1 MAKYEVSIDGTQY
14 EVNIVHDDGR
24 RAVLKV
30 NGREYQ
36 VDARAVSTGLTSV
49 PNPSPQ
55 AASSAGVSSTPPPSV
70 TAVAAPAA
78 AGSGDMQVR
87 APMPGLVLEV
97 IASVGDSVKVGDV
110 LVRLEAMKM
119 ENELQSDIEG
129 TIKEILVAQGDEV
142 REGEVLVVLEK

>member
-1 MAKYEVSIDGTQY
+1 MVKYEVSIDGTQY
-14 EVNIVHDDGR
+14 EVAIVRDDGR

-36 VDARAVSTGLTSV
+36 VDARPVSSGLTSV
-49 PNPSPQ
+49 PNPSQ
-55 AASSAGVSSTPPPSV
+55 QTSSPAGVSSNRPMPVS
-70 TAVAAPAA
+70 AATTAA
-78 AGSGDMQVR
+78 AGPEDLQVR

-97 IASVGDSVKVGDV
+97 ITSVGDSVKVGEV

-129 TIKEILVAQGDEV
+129 TVKEILVAQGDEV